1 MKQILLVKIDGI
13 GDYLFFRLFWPQL
26 AELGRKQHLAFDF
39 LCAPY
44 VLPLVEQYDRGFMRR
59 IFCPCADLPRKKD
72 RLRSLFPKYKKRY
85 QKAWQY
91 QTCLKENWDA
101 VYSIQFDRIPW
112 QDRLLAVLRAP
123 VKGAVCGNNLMMG
136 ELERRRNNGVIYTT
150 LADPPPGLFVLD
162 CVKYMLEVFLQEP
175 LLRPTLSLPFSR
187 LEIRRAA
194 ASAGLAAGEEYIVF
208 VPYTSSCFKNWKTEN
223 FELLA
228 EKLNGCGLK
237 ILVLGCVPPGA
248 ASAEWE
254 RFPNVVN
261 LLNKTSLDQAMKLA
275 AGARYMAGTDTSLM
289 HCALIGGA
297 ECVCVSPGM
306 YNRVFL
312 PYPDDAG
319 VRLKLFYAQGVN
331 PAGCD
336 VFPQA
341 DINSVSAREVWE
353 YIRTRWRL

>member
-175 LLRPTLSLPFSR
+175 LLCPTLSLPFSR

-208 VPYTSSCFKNWKTEN
+208 VPYTSSWFKNWDIGN
-223 FELLA
+223 FKRLA
-228 EKLNGCGLK
+228 EELSQTSRLK
-237 ILVLGCVPPGA
+237 IAVLGRTPPDAVPPDWGA
-248 ASAEWE
+248 L
-254 RFPNVVN
+254 PNVIDLV
-261 LLNKTSLDQAMKLA
+261 NKTPLDTAMKLA
-275 AGARYMAGTDTSLM
+275 AGARYAVCTDTSLM
-289 HCALIGGA
+289 HCALLGKA
-297 ECVCVSPGM
+297 QCVCISAGLYDRM
-306 YNRVFL
+306 FMR
-312 PYPDDAG
+312 YPADAG
-319 VRLKLFYAQGVN
+319 VRQKVFYP
-331 PAGCD
+331 PAATGGKKGLAL
-336 VFPQA
+336 P
-341 DINSVSAREVWE
+341 DINAVSAQEVWA
-353 YIRTRWRL
+353 YIRANWRL